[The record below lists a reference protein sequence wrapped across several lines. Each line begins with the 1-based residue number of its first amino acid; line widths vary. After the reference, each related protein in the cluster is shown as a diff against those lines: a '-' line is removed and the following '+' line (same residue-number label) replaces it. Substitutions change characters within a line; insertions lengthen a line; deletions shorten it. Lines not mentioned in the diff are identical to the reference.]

1 MDEAQAVSALAAL
14 AQGMRLRVFRALIGA
29 GPEGMTPGALS
40 VLLGVPGS
48 TLSFHLREL
57 QAAGLVKAERAGRHL
72 IYRPQLLVMN
82 DLISYL
88 SDHCCQG
95 EPCELVAVRSCC

>member
-14 AQGMRLRVFRALIGA
+14 AQGMRLRAFRALIGA

-40 VLLGVPGS
+40 ALLGVPGS

-57 QAAGLVKAERAGRHL
+57 QAAGMVQAERAGRHL
-72 IYRPQLLVMN
+72 IYRPQLQVMN

-88 SDHCCQG
+88 GDHCCQG

>member
-1 MDEAQAVSALAAL
+1 MQA
-14 AQGMRLRVFRALIGA
+14 I
-29 GPEGMTPGALS
+29 E
-40 VLLGVPGS
+40 LLGVPGS

-57 QAAGLVKAERAGRHL
+57 QAAGMVQAERAGRHL
-72 IYRPQLLVMN
+72 IYRPQLLAMN

-95 EPCELVAVRSCC
+95 EPCELEANRSCC

>member
-14 AQGMRLRVFRALIGA
+14 AQGMRLRAFRALIGA

-40 VLLGVPGS
+40 ALLGVPGS

-57 QAAGLVKAERAGRHL
+57 QAAGMVQAERAGRHL
-72 IYRPQLLVMN
+72 IYRPQLQVMN

-88 SDHCCQG
+88 GDHCCQG
-95 EPCELVAVRSCC
+95 EPCELVAMRSCC